1 VQTPADCIAAIY
13 TVLTKRRGHPTADI
27 PKPGTPAYIVKV
39 KKEQIELL
47 FLSVGTFFFQI
58 RT

>member
-1 VQTPADCIAAIY
+1 MKDLWAPQVQTPADCIAAIY

-39 KKEQIELL
+39 KKE
-47 FLSVGTFFFQI
+47 
-58 RT
+58 